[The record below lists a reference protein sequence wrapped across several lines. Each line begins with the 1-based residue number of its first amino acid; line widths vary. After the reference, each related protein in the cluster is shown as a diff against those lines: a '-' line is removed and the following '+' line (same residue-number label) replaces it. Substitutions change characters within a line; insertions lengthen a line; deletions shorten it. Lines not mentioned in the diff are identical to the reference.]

1 MFKEFTV
8 EGKNKEQV
16 LKDLLINMNCEE
28 ENIYYYE
35 EKINSRFFG
44 TKKIKLIGIYRENI
58 KNSLLNFFDIF
69 SSLINIKI
77 DVEILTNN
85 DIISVALNSENNSV
99 LIGSGGKTINS
110 LQLYLNNVFSNLKK
124 YNVKINIDIAKYKEN
139 KINEFEK
146 EIKKIIDEVLN
157 TKIDVKL
164 DPMNSYKRR
173 IVHTIVSNHQNLKT
187 ESIGDEPNRYIVIKY
202 KD

>member
-173 IVHTIVSNHQNLKT
+173 IVHTLVSNHQNLKT